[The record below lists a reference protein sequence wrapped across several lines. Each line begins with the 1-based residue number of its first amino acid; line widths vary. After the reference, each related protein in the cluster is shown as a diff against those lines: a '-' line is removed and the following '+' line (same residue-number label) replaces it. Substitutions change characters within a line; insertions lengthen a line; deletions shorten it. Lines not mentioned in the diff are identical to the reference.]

1 MVKYPKVYT
10 WFIVHGASFPSL
22 PIGQKPGEASRAVED
37 TSAAQGVAP
46 TTPIPGQAGEEGGAE
61 ISPVGD
67 EEMEELRGML
77 PDWPDYALESTHFLQ
92 KMVEKVDAFVKD
104 PGYIPEVV

>member
-1 MVKYPKVYT
+1 MVKYLKVCSL
-10 WFIVHGASFPSL
+10 FIVHGASFPPL
-22 PIGQKPGEASRAVED
+22 PVGQKPGEASRAVED

-67 EEMEELRGML
+67 EEMAELRGML